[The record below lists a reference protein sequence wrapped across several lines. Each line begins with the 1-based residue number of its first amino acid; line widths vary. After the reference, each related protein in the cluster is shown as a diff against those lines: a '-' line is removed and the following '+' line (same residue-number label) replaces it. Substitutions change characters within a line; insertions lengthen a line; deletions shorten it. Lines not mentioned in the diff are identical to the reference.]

1 MAFSTPSYDLIDLFN
16 RIDRGDL
23 QLPDFQRSFRW
34 DVDRIRSLLV
44 TVLRGYPMGSFMALD
59 VRNEPPRF
67 KSRPIAG
74 APDTGEQPGLLLL
87 DGQQRLTTLY
97 QCLRGDGIVES
108 TDFRNKKVRR
118 KFYVDVNKAVS
129 ADVLPDEAVIAT
141 DADGYIMTH
150 FGPELPGGLLNR
162 AAELAAGLLPVSE
175 LLSDSGTDLLF
186 DLANGAEEGQRERTK
201 RFNNAV
207 LKPLVRYSVPMIRLD
222 RGTAQEGIG
231 SIFAQA
237 NSHGLQMD
245 VFDLLTAVFKLE
257 DENFSLKK
265 DWEDIEDQLRLF
277 PALNGIG
284 QTEFLTAVALHVTAK
299 KGHADAHREAIVNL
313 KLAEYQQARRIMLA
327 AFKETAEF
335 LSERC
340 MHTTSQVPYTAQ
352 LIPLAVIIALLTED
366 PSILAR
372 QSAWD
377 RLNRWF
383 WCGVFGELYG
393 APTATVRAATDV
405 EEVTAWVAAS
415 VTGAEAQVPRSVR
428 DARFIESRLLSAGP
442 NSGLYKGIY
451 ALLMGRGAR
460 DWRTGSVFDR
470 GTFFDL
476 GVHFRQIFP
485 ARWCAD
491 NGIDPVLAESVL
503 NRTPMGRRTY
513 VMVEDSSPARYLYRL
528 QSKALMDD
536 AEFDAVLG
544 SHLCDANLLLAARA
558 EEFFRD
564 RRRRFVEMIE
574 QAMDSKAVRDVNE
587 HDLRAGEEG
596 PAAFVA
602 EVES

>member
-59 VRNEPPRF
+59 VRNEVPRF
-67 KSRPIAG
+67 KSRPVEG
-74 APDTGEQPGLLLL
+74 APDTGENPGLLLL

-141 DADGYIMTH
+141 DPEGNIKTH
-150 FGPELPGGLLNR
+150 FAPEIPGGLVNR
-162 AAELAAGLLPVSE
+162 AAELAAGLLPISE
-175 LLSDSGTDLLF
+175 LLSDAGTDLLF
-186 DLANGAEEGQRERTK
+186 DLADGAEEGARERTK

-222 RGTAQEGIG
+222 RGTAREGIG

-245 VFDLLTAVFKLE
+245 VFELLTAVFKLE
-257 DENFSLKK
+257 DEGFSLREDWKK
-265 DWEDIEDQLRLF
+265 TEAELRQF
-277 PALNGIG
+277 PALDGIG
-284 QTEFLTAVALHVTAK
+284 RTEFLTAVALYVTAK
-299 KGHADAHREAIVNL
+299 KGHPDAHREAIVNL
-313 KLAEYQQARRIMLA
+313 TLAEFVEASAVMRA
-327 AFKETAEF
+327 AFNETAEF
-335 LSERC
+335 MIARC

-352 LIPLAVIIALLTED
+352 LIPLSVIIALLTED
-366 PSILAR
+366 PRVFA
-372 QSAWD
+372 QQQAWN
-377 RLNRWF
+377 RLNCWF

-393 APTATVRAATDV
+393 APTAVVRAATDV
-405 EEVTAWVAAS
+405 AEVTAWIRS
-415 VTGAEAQVPRSVR
+415 VVDNGGNAPLPRSVR
-428 DARFIESRLLSAGP
+428 DASFIESRLLSAGP

-470 GTFFDL
+470 TTFSSM

-485 ARWCAD
+485 ARWCED

-503 NRTPMGRRTY
+503 NRTPMGRRTH
-513 VMVEDSSPARYLYRL
+513 VMVEDSSPARYLIRL
-528 QSKALMDD
+528 QSKSLMDD
-536 AEFDAVLG
+536 AEFDSVLA
-544 SHLCDANLLLAARA
+544 SHLIDPHLLLSAQA

-574 QAMDSKAVRDVNE
+574 QAMDATAVRDVNE
-587 HDLRAGEEG
+587 SDLRAGEEG
-596 PAAFVA
+596 PAAFA
-602 EVES
+602 EDQA